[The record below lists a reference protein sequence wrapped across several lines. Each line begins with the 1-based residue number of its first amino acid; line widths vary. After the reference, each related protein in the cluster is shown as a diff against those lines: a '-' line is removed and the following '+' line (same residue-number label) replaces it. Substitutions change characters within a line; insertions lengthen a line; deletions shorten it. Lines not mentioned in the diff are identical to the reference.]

1 MKKGLLLALLL
12 TTLSGCIVIEEGF
25 VGVRK
30 QFGKIAEKPLKAGV
44 HLFVPIANEVE
55 LWDVK
60 TQRKQKQIDLP
71 SSEGLIVQVE
81 TSVLYRPVDVVS
93 IRTTVGRS
101 YAQRV
106 LDPELTNVF
115 REIIGKIKVDNIIQ
129 NPENLTAEAKTQLA
143 EIMERRGI
151 LVEELL
157 VTDLILPAKFKDSI
171 ERKLQAEQRALEKT
185 FELQQAKKDA
195 EIEIARAEGAAK
207 AQEIVRRTLSPAYLQ
222 YLWISTLNKNPNVI
236 YVATEA
242 NMPVFR
248 TMGEPKKARPIGQ

>member
-1 MKKGLLLALLL
+1 MKKVAFLLIVLSG
-12 TTLSGCIVIEEGF
+12 LSGCIVVEEGF
-25 VGVRK
+25 VGVKK
-30 QFGKIAEKPLKAGV
+30 QFGEISDKPLRAGL
-44 HLFVPIANEVE
+44 HLFIPVVNEVE

-60 TQRKQKQIDLP
+60 TQRHRTRIDLP
-71 SSEGLIVQVE
+71 SSEGLIVEVE

-93 IRTTVGRS
+93 LRTTVGER

-115 REIIGKIKVDNIIQ
+115 REVIGKQKVEEIIR
-129 NPENLTAEAKTQLA
+129 NPEKLTEEARDQLA
-143 EIMERRGI
+143 AILAPRGI
-151 LVEELL
+151 EIEQLL
-157 VTDLILPAKFKDSI
+157 VTDFKLPSKFKDSI
-171 ERKLQAEQRALEKT
+171 ERKLQAEQKALEKT

-222 YLWISTLNKNPNVI
+222 YLWISTLNENPNVI
-236 YVATEA
+236 YVSTEA

-248 TMGEPKKARPIGQ
+248 TVGEPEKK

>member
-1 MKKGLLLALLL
+1 MKKALLLAFLV
-12 TTLSGCIVIEEGF
+12 TTLSGCIIVEEGF
-25 VGVRK
+25 MGVKK
-30 QFGKIAEKPLKAGV
+30 QFGEIAEKPVGAGV
-44 HLFVPIANEVE
+44 HMYVPVVNEIE

-81 TSVLYRPVDVVS
+81 MSVLYRPVDVVS
-93 IRTTVGRS
+93 LRTTVGRN

-115 REIIGKIKVDNIIQ
+115 REVIGKRKVEDIIQ
-129 NPENLTAEAKTQLA
+129 NPENLTKDAKASLA
-143 EIMERRGI
+143 ETLKSRGI
-151 LVEELL
+151 LIEELL
-157 VTDLILPAKFKDSI
+157 VTDLVLPGKFKDSI
-171 ERKLQAEQRALEKT
+171 ERKLQAEQKALEKR
-185 FELQQAKKDA
+185 FELQQALKDA

-248 TMGEPKKARPIGQ
+248 TMGDPGKAKPLRK

>member
-1 MKKGLLLALLL
+1 MKKGFLLAFLL
-12 TTLSGCIVIEEGF
+12 TTLSGCIIVEEGYI
-25 VGVRK
+25 GVKK
-30 QFGKIAEKPLKAGV
+30 QFGKISEKPLNAGV
-44 HLFVPIANEVE
+44 HIFLPVANEVE

-81 TSVLYRPVDVVS
+81 TSVLYRPTDVVG
-93 IRTTVGRS
+93 IRTTVGRN

-115 REIIGKIKVDNIIQ
+115 REVIGKRKVEDIIQ

-143 EIMERRGI
+143 KIMEKRGI

-157 VTDLILPAKFKDSI
+157 VTDLILPDKFKDSI
-171 ERKLQAEQRALEKT
+171 ERKLQAEQKALEKT

-195 EIEIARAEGAAK
+195 EIEIARAEGAAQ
-207 AQEIVRRTLSPAYLQ
+207 AQEIVRRTLSPAYLE
-222 YLWISTLNKNPNVI
+222 YLWISTLNDNPNVI

-248 TMGEPKKARPIGQ
+248 TMSEPQKR